1 MRVCCMEFL
10 ALIIAVVIYQ
20 WGVIPITKKKIGFLR
35 DDSNPLFY
43 DYKTKWQMPFE
54 LLTSIA
60 MIVLAVLLAP
70 LLGIGSAFFIPIGL
84 VAIFIV
90 RGKLEYKYMADYKH
104 HVISYLHAFAIFFA
118 FAAVFLFA
126 IISK

>member
-1 MRVCCMEFL
+1 MEFI
-10 ALIIAVVIYQ
+10 ALIIAVGIYQ
-20 WGVIPITKKKIGFLR
+20 WILIPITKKKIGFLR

-60 MIVLAVLLAP
+60 MIVLAVLLTP
-70 LLGIGSAFFIPIGL
+70 LLGIASVIFIPIGL
-84 VAIFIV
+84 IAIFIV
-90 RGKLEYKYMADYKH
+90 RGKLEYKYMADFKH
-104 HVISYLHAFAIFFA
+104 HVISYLHAFGIFFS
-118 FAAVFLFA
+118 FAAVFIFA

>member
-1 MRVCCMEFL
+1 MEFL
-10 ALIIAVVIYQ
+10 ALIVSTMIYQ
-20 WGVIPITKKKIGFLR
+20 WAVIPITKKKIGFLR

-43 DYKTKWQMPFE
+43 DYKTKWHMPFE
-54 LLTSIA
+54 LITSVA
-60 MIVLAVLLAP
+60 MIVLAVLFTP
-70 LLGIGSAFFIPIGL
+70 MLGIASVIFIPIGL
-84 VAIFIV
+84 IAIFIV

-118 FAAVFLFA
+118 FAAVFIFA

>member
-10 ALIIAVVIYQ
+10 ILILAVVIYQ
-20 WGVIPITKKKIGFLR
+20 WAVIPITKKKVGFLR

-54 LLTSIA
+54 LITSIV
-60 MIVLAVLLAP
+60 MIVLAILLAP
-70 LLGIGSAFFIPIGL
+70 VLGIASVLFIPMGL
-84 VAIFIV
+84 IAIFIV

-118 FAAVFLFA
+118 FSAVFIFA